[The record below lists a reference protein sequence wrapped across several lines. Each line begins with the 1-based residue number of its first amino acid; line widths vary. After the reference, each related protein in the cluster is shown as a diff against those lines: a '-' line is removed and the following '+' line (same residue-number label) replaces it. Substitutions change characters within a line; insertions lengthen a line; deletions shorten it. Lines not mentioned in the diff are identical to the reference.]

1 MSNSLLGSILGFVA
15 IVLALITHMIIKSL
29 TNEVDFLMT
38 VFGRFAFSLP
48 LLFLF
53 AFLVRKR
60 KIFAVNNWFN
70 IFLRSFFGI
79 ITMVPVFLSIQLIP
93 IGLVTALA
101 QSSAIFVTLL
111 APFFVGEKIGL
122 IRWTA
127 VLVGLFGVYL
137 MTDPLAILFGTSN
150 LSSLGLALAT
160 SSAIT
165 HAGLALTL
173 RKLGQTEHPT
183 TTALIHNLITTFI
196 IFVSILFYG
205 TSFIGTKGL
214 YGIDIIF
221 YPNFYL
227 YILIL
232 LGVIGSFVQ
241 YLMATSYKYTDA
253 TVLVTIRYLAIP
265 LAAIFGYIIWQEI
278 PTSNQII
285 GALFIIFSSIIITV
299 REIKL
304 NKSKSFQIKNEI

>member
-1 MSNSLLGSILGFVA
+1 MSNSLFGSILGFAA
-15 IVLALITHMIIKSL
+15 ITLALATHMIMKSL

-38 VFGRFAFSLP
+38 VFGRFVFSLP

-60 KIFAVNNWFN
+60 KIFSVNNWYN
-70 IFLRSFFGI
+70 VFLRSFFGI

-122 IRWTA
+122 IRWSA

-137 MTDPLAILFGTSN
+137 MTNPIAILMGTSN
-150 LSSLGLALAT
+150 LSSLGLTLAT

-173 RKLGQTEHPT
+173 RKLGKTEHPT
-183 TTALIHNLITTFI
+183 TTALVHNLITTLI

-205 TSFIGTKGL
+205 TSFIGAKGL
-214 YGIDIIF
+214 HGIEIIF
-221 YPNFYL
+221 HPNFYL

-265 LAAIFGYIIWQEI
+265 LAAIFGYFIWEEI
-278 PTSNQII
+278 PTSQQII
-285 GALFIIFSSIIITV
+285 GGLFIIFSSIIITT

-304 NKSKSFQIKNEI
+304 NKSKPIEIKNEI